1 MLKEYKSV
9 TEVVGPLMVVQ
20 GVEGVKYEELVDIE
34 LQDGTH
40 RRGRVLEIDQDKAMV
55 QIFEGSAGIN
65 SATPYNDAMEAN
77 AIYRA
82 GLGSVAVN
90 SLKSLFGHTL
100 GAAGVLEIIVS
111 VEALYQIDKLLSF

>member
-55 QIFEGSAGIN
+55 QIFEAQQAALSA
-65 SATPYNDAMEAN
+65 SAPSR
-77 AIYRA
+77 ILLHR
-82 GLGSVAVN
+82 
-90 SLKSLFGHTL
+90 
-100 GAAGVLEIIVS
+100 
-111 VEALYQIDKLLSF
+111 LLSILPLFLPF